1 MRLRG
6 PASALIAVGVF
17 AVPATSAGAADPVVA
32 NHSAVSISA
41 LDGNLLSAR
50 KVQGKYVCMR
60 RVGGKVSRATPVP
73 GSACGGGDLGL
84 DSKGRVVYPF
94 AVYRM
99 KKGVRVS
106 ARWFLYDLKSD
117 HARPFK
123 GLPGGGC
130 FVETAL
136 IWRKRLVYGTRC
148 PSKKR
153 TGLWVEE
160 GKKTR
165 RIAA

>member
-6 PASALIAVGVF
+6 TASALITLGAF
-17 AVPATSAGAADPVVA
+17 AVAAPGAGAADPVVA
-32 NHSAVSISA
+32 NHSAVAISA

-50 KVQGKYVCMR
+50 RVQGKFVCMR

-94 AVYRM
+94 GVYRM
-99 KKGVRVS
+99 KKGVRLS
-106 ARWFLYDLKSD
+106 ARWYLYDLKND
-117 HARPFK
+117 RARRIK

-130 FVETAL
+130 
-136 IWRKRLVYGTRC
+136 
-148 PSKKR
+148 
-153 TGLWVEE
+153 
-160 GKKTR
+160 
-165 RIAA
+165 